1 MRALRSP
8 RNGAG
13 RGRIALSGQRLRL
26 GPDDLLNPL
35 APVDTV
41 PTEVRQIAQHLA
53 MPRNPNPKVKGVCVC
68 V

>member
-8 RNGAG
+8 RSGAG

-53 MPRNPNPKVKGVCVC
+53 IPQNPKP
-68 V
+68 